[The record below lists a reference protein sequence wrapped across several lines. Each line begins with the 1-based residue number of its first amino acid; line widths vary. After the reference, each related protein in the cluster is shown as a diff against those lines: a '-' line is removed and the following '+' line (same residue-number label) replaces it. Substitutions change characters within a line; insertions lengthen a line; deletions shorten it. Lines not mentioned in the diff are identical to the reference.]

1 MAGKLYIVSTPIG
14 NLGDMTRRAAEVL
27 EAADYIAAEDTR
39 RTLALLNSLG
49 IRGRLISCHEHS
61 GQARME
67 EIFALLEGGADVA
80 LCTDAGTPIISDP
93 GAPLTALAAERG
105 IEILSVPGACAAIAA
120 LTVSAIPA
128 EKFVFEGFLPRDKT
142 RRQAMETA
150 CSHPYTTVLYESPHQ
165 LGRTLGEMAQICPD
179 RRLALC
185 KELTKLHESVLR
197 GSVRELAEHFASHQP
212 RGEYVLVLAGAP
224 EEAKKEIP
232 DEEIAL
238 LIRDYAKKGMKNKD
252 AAKTAAQQLGIN
264 KNRAYEIMVKTLG
277 N

>member
-61 GQARME
+61 GQGRME
-67 EIFALLEGGADVA
+67 EILALLEGGADVA

-105 IEILSVPGACAAIAA
+105 IEIVSVPGACAAIAA

-150 CSHPYTTVLYESPHQ
+150 CSHPYTTILYESPHQ
-165 LGRTLGEMAQICPD
+165 LGRTLSELAKICPD
-179 RRLALC
+179 RRMALC
-185 KELTKLHESVLR
+185 KELR
-197 GSVRELAEHFASHQP
+197 
-212 RGEYVLVLAGAP
+212 
-224 EEAKKEIP
+224 
-232 DEEIAL
+232 
-238 LIRDYAKKGMKNKD
+238 
-252 AAKTAAQQLGIN
+252 
-264 KNRAYEIMVKTLG
+264 
-277 N
+277 

>member
-14 NLGDMTRRAAEVL
+14 NLGDMTRRAIEVL
-27 EAADYIAAEDTR
+27 EAVDYIAAEDTR
-39 RTLALLNSLG
+39 RTLALLNSFG

-61 GQARME
+61 GQGRIE
-67 EIFALLEGGADVA
+67 ELLSLLENGADVA

-93 GAPLTALAAERG
+93 GAPLTALAAKRG
-105 IEILSVPGACAAIAA
+105 IEIVSVPGACAAIAA

-142 RRQAMETA
+142 RRQAMQNA
-150 CSHPYTTVLYESPHQ
+150 CSHPYTTVFYESPHQ
-165 LGRTLGEMAQICPD
+165 LCRTLGEMAQICPD
-179 RRLALC
+179 RQMAIC

-197 GSVRELAEHFASHQP
+197 GSVAQLAERFSNQEP

-224 EEAKKEIP
+224 KMAKKEISE
-232 DEEIAL
+232 EEIAD
-238 LIRDYAKKGMKNKD
+238 LIREYVQKGMKKRD
-252 AAKTAAQQLGIN
+252 AAKTAAQQLDIN
-264 KNRAYEIMVKTLG
+264 KNKAYEIMLRTLG